1 MDVSAK
7 PARTTSYC
15 LAEAVIT
22 NTFSYRLYRRIHDHG
37 SRRFGVIGFLLLLYI
52 MMTFRARSIT
62 FVFNGSY
69 TGILHFGL
77 HYSLPYSVSLYVLV
91 FTCALIY
98 VASSH
103 HYRH

>member
-1 MDVSAK
+1 MIMARVDLVLSGSSFSLYHDDVSC
-7 PARTTSYC
+7 T
-15 LAEAVIT
+15 
-22 NTFSYRLYRRIHDHG
+22 H
-37 SRRFGVIGFLLLLYI
+37 
-52 MMTFRARSIT
+52 IT

-77 HYSLPYSVSLYVLV
+77 HYSFPYSVSLYVLV

-98 VASSH
+98 VASSR

>member
-1 MDVSAK
+1 
-7 PARTTSYC
+7 
-15 LAEAVIT
+15 
-22 NTFSYRLYRRIHDHG
+22 
-37 SRRFGVIGFLLLLYI
+37 

-69 TGILHFGL
+69 TGILYFGL
-77 HYSLPYSVSLYVLV
+77 HYSFPYSVSLYVLV
-91 FTCALIY
+91 ITCALIY